1 METIKQT
8 SKSYFFALTF
18 IHLAL
23 VAGIV
28 FFGGI
33 MAFLVKSEAGS
44 PEMSDLETIFLYVV
58 PIFFVFGIVSSFL
71 VYRKRIAGLKNEQ
84 DLISKMTGYRGAFIV
99 RLALLEGPGFLGV
112 VVTFLTGNLLF
123 LVFSGIIV
131 VYMIYLRPVKE
142 TIASDL
148 GLNYDEIAKIQNP
161 DSLIA
166 EVLTQ
171 N

>member
-8 SKSYFFALTF
+8 SKSYFFALTI

-33 MAFLVKSEAGS
+33 IAFLVTSGAGS
-44 PEMSDLETIFLYVV
+44 PEMSDLETIFLYIV
-58 PIFFVFGIVSSFL
+58 PIFLVLGVVSSFL
-71 VYRKRIAGLKNEQ
+71 VYRKRIGDLKDER
-84 DLISKMTGYRGAFIV
+84 DLVSKMTGYRGAFIV
-99 RLALLEGPGFLGV
+99 RLALLEGPGFFAV

-123 LVFSGIIV
+123 LVFAGIIV
-131 VYMIYLRPVKE
+131 AYMIYLRPAKE
-142 TIASDL
+142 SIANDL

-161 DSLIA
+161 DFLIA
-166 EVLTQ
+166 EILTQ